1 MPNIYIVEGRCG
13 EYSDRQQWMVKAYG
27 TEEAA
32 RACVD
37 RCDDY
42 MASIQERLLDEWDN
56 TKREVL
62 LAGNPDD
69 PCMTSSYGDV
79 SYGVYQVPFDPS

>member
-32 RACVD
+32 RACVG
-37 RCDDY
+37 RY
-42 MASIQERLLDEWDN
+42 GIPIWHPFRSASSLGIQMIP
-56 TKREVL
+56 T
-62 LAGNPDD
+62 
-69 PCMTSSYGDV
+69 
-79 SYGVYQVPFDPS
+79 